1 MGPAKIGYGQLAKQ
15 KTDLV
20 EALKKYGKDW
30 DKVIEYVGD
39 GKSWEL
45 IRSTA
50 YALKNKL
57 FRNFKS

>member
-1 MGPAKIGYGQLAKQ
+1 MLANPTPENADLIEILTEKLRPDPVKWTAKQ

-39 GKSWEL
+39 GKS
-45 IRSTA
+45 
-50 YALKNKL
+50 
-57 FRNFKS
+57 